1 MKNLIVRL
9 FALTLFFSLAFTQ
22 TFSQEASSKEEPVLM
37 RVKTNDGTEFI
48 GYILKDDKREV
59 LMKTEEQGEL
69 YIPKYSIQKIEEV
82 LGSEFIDGK
91 YVGEERFS
99 TRYFISTNGMP
110 IKKGDHY
117 AMFNMYGPEAHF
129 AVADN
134 FSVGVMSTWVAMP
147 VIGTAKYSFPIAK
160 NVNASVGLL
169 AGSTLW
175 AGAGYGALGYGALTF
190 GNRTA
195 NFTLSGGYAG
205 VSDGDGS
212 SGSAPLFSAAGMV
225 KIGKRVTFVG
235 DSFIYAGQSGE
246 GGNDTFALIMP
257 GLRFNGKRGGAF
269 QIGVGGL
276 IAQGEVM
283 PVPVP
288 MFGWFKAIN

>member
-1 MKNLIVRL
+1 MKDLLVRL
-9 FALTLFFSLAFTQ
+9 FALTLIIIFGLNQ
-22 TFSQEASSKEEPVLM
+22 TFAQETTSKEEPVLM
-37 RVKTNDGTEFI
+37 RVKVNDGTEFI
-48 GYILKDDKREV
+48 GYILSDDKREI
-59 LMKTEEQGEL
+59 LIKTEDQGEL
-69 YIPKYSIQKIEEV
+69 YIPKYSINKIEQVAE
-82 LGSEFIDGK
+82 SDFIDGK

-99 TRYFISTNGMP
+99 TRYFITTNGMP
-110 IKKGDHY
+110 IKKGEHY

-134 FSVGVMSTWVAMP
+134 FSVGVMATWVAMP

-175 AGAGYGALGYGALTF
+175 AGAGYGALGYGAITF

-205 VSDGDGS
+205 VSDGDGT

-225 KIGKRVTFVG
+225 KLGRRVTFVG
-235 DSFIYAGQSGE
+235 DSFIYAGTAGE
-246 GGNDTFALIMP
+246 QGSDTFALIMP
-257 GLRFNGKRGGAF
+257 GLRFDGKRAGAF

-283 PVPVP
+283 PVPIP